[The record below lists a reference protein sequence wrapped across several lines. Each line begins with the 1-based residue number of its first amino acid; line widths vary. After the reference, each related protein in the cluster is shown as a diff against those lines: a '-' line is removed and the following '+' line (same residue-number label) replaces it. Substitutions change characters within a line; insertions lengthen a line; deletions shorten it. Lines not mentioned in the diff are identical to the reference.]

1 MQRLLTRTA
10 APVVPSARAVVRN
23 RKFTNSSVS
32 RGGGH
37 GDHGAHG
44 HGELSHEMHAYQAT
58 QPQFLGG
65 PVSRFRADTLILV
78 FHYRAPHLADV
89 IAASPHVWAC
99 L

>member
-10 APVVPSARAVVRN
+10 AAVVPSARAVVRT
-23 RKFTNSSVS
+23 RKFTNSSVT

-65 PVSRFRADTLILV
+65 PVSRFCANHSHFYYFIIAPRTL
-78 FHYRAPHLADV
+78 PM
-89 IAASPHVWAC
+89 
-99 L
+99 